1 MTIQTEQQKL
11 APTALIELY
20 EVKLKDAPAD
30 EEPFRFHTGTSG
42 VSTNVIWKGKEY
54 VALPIETE
62 GFDINTQGSLPR
74 PKLRVANV
82 NGIFSALLRETDDLI
97 GATVTRRRTFVR
109 YLDAV
114 NFPDGNPTADPTQE
128 FPADLWF
135 VDKKTTETRYVIE
148 WELASAYDLQ
158 GVKLPRRQVIQNYCQ
173 WGYRDGNCNYQGG
186 YIDKNN
192 KPCTFK
198 KDDTCVKTLQACEA
212 HFYHWLGPTTVLP
225 FGGFPGATRSR

>member
-1 MTIQTEQQKL
+1 MTIKAEQQKL

-20 EVKLKDAPAD
+20 EVTLKEAPAN

-42 VSTNVIWKGKEY
+42 LNKNVIWRGNEY

-82 NGIFSALLRETDDLI
+82 NGIFSALLRETEDLI
-97 GATVTRRRTFVR
+97 GATLTRKRTFVR

-114 NFPDGNPTADPTQE
+114 NFPDGNPSADPTQE
-128 FPADLWF
+128 FPADVWF
-135 VDKKTTETRYVIE
+135 IDKKTLETRYLIE

-158 GVKLPRRQVIQNYCQ
+158 GVKLPRRQIIQNSCQ
-173 WGYRDGNCNYQGG
+173 WNYRDGNCNYQGS
-186 YIDKNN
+186 YFDKDN
-192 KPCTFK
+192 KPCLNK
-198 KDDTCVKTLQACEA
+198 KDDTCPKTLKACEIRWCSVGGGTA
-212 HFYHWLGPTTVLP
+212 ILP
-225 FGGFPGATRSR
+225 FGGFPGATRT